1 MGTTKLLVLIWLI
14 PLLTIIGFIVVY
26 NLTKL
31 MSSKTIKIYIV
42 SCILIAIAN
51 IISPHGLAVIYVDAV
66 IMSAL
71 IAGLVVKYDNKYDNK
86 DD

>member
-42 SCILIAIAN
+42 SCILK
-51 IISPHGLAVIYVDAV
+51 S
-66 IMSAL
+66 
-71 IAGLVVKYDNKYDNK
+71 
-86 DD
+86 